1 MFELA
6 HQPPDW
12 VLFEAAKRSGWDKW
26 RADHL
31 LRCYIS
37 EHPDYGSYRALCD
50 MIERYEQPPVDRKLQ
65 CAREAQARLYVG
77 EPAELEYRHG
87 YRDDRDQVVV
97 AIRAIELWEEGLEK

>member
-50 MIERYEQPPVDRKLQ
+50 MIERYEQPPVDRKLL
-65 CAREAQARLYVG
+65 CAREAYG
-77 EPAELEYRHG
+77 S
-87 YRDDRDQVVV
+87 DDGTLDDCEAIET
-97 AIRAIELWEEGLEK
+97 AIRAIELWEGGFGK